1 MPSYWAATQEFEMIK
16 SIGKFVRWRV
26 QTMSE
31 AQAGFFALGG
41 AVLLVAACLV

>member
-1 MPSYWAATQEFEMIK
+1 MPSYWATIQEFEMIK
-16 SIGKFVRWRV
+16 SLGKFVRWRV

-41 AVLLVAACLV
+41 VALLVVICLV

>member
-1 MPSYWAATQEFEMIK
+1 MPSYWAATREFEMIK

-31 AQAGFFALGG
+31 AQAGVFAIGV
-41 AVLLVAACLV
+41 AVLLVVICLV

>member
-1 MPSYWAATQEFEMIK
+1 MIK

-31 AQAGFFALGG
+31 SQAGVFAIG
-41 AVLLVAACLV
+41 AILLLMVVCLV